1 MCPRRGGGLCIY
13 VTGIDDVDD
22 QERNAKQGK
31 ERGGGVISKIKAKQI
46 QQA

>member
-31 ERGGGVISKIKAKQI
+31 ERGGGGGGFL
-46 QQA
+46 